1 VNLIST
7 EKKKGGS
14 WWRTPVINEA
24 KRMRQED
31 HKFEAS
37 LGYTLK
43 KKKKERK
50 EKGRKRQRK
59 EGTKEKEG

>member
-1 VNLIST
+1 M
-7 EKKKGGS
+7 
-14 WWRTPVINEA
+14 PVINKA

-43 KKKKERK
+43 KKK
-50 EKGRKRQRK
+50 
-59 EGTKEKEG
+59 